1 MSMERQ
7 PARLATINL
16 RAELDKMSRQTST
29 EKPKTFGLLS
39 SSKKEYNSQKD
50 NDSEASRVLRYMK
63 SIRESM
69 TNGI

>member
-16 RAELDKMSRQTST
+16 RAELDKMISQTPV
-29 EKPKTFGLLS
+29 ERPKTFGLLS
-39 SSKKEYNSQKD
+39 SSKKAYNSQED

-69 TNGI
+69 SNGI